1 MKQWQCMFCAFVYD
15 EEKGW
20 PEEGIPPGTR
30 FEDIPDD
37 WCCPECGATKADFI
51 DEEGAPIASAS

>member
-1 MKQWQCMFCAFVYD
+1 MKKWQCMFCAYIYD

-20 PEEGIPPGTR
+20 PEEGISPGTK

-37 WCCPECGATKADFI
+37 WYCPECGVCKADFM
-51 DEEGAPIASAS
+51 EL

>member
-15 EEKGW
+15 EAKGW

-37 WCCPECGATKADFI
+37 WSCPECGASKDDFMQI
-51 DEEGAPIASAS
+51 

>member
-1 MKQWQCMFCAFVYD
+1 MKQWQCMFCAFIYD

-37 WCCPECGATKADFI
+37 WCCPECGASKADFMQI
-51 DEEGAPIASAS
+51 